1 MFTQVKPGSN
11 HPEIAVVT
19 PEHQPQL
26 SVDITDS
33 DFKALLTKIY
43 DNTSGIAFDQFISS
57 LVHEPKKQVEQI
69 DSTWPFNHYFISSS
83 HNTYLTGGSQLS
95 GKASIEGYVNALL
108 RGCRCLEIDVWN
120 GANGQPKV
128 VHGWTL
134 VEPIHLRDVCKAIAN
149 YAFKSSP
156 FPLLVSLE
164 SHCDYEQ
171 QGTMVD
177 IMLEEFGDMLLDK
190 PLNPLRA
197 LPSLDDLKYKI
208 LIMTKP
214 HEDENEND
222 AEVGRAVSKDN
233 EKVASGDEQ
242 NHSDTDSLST
252 ASSDSG
258 TGPLPDN
265 AETVQGE
272 QEVKKVISNDINPR
286 LGNLGIY
293 AVPRPFENLYHKFSL
308 EFNHIH
314 NVSERMFSKMENKPL
329 LADSRDKQ
337 DDGEPPR
344 EVTNA
349 TSEIHHEDL
358 TPRGVILHNASYLMR
373 IYPNG
378 YRFNSSNPLAP
389 VYWAYGAQ
397 IVALNWQK
405 VDKSNMLNQA
415 LFEGTGGYVLKPG
428 SQVGDSITA
437 EASLGVQMRQLA
449 DRMKESLNIHGRFRE
464 QIRDKIGERKSHASH
479 LMSNQPMPRKRTGK
493 LSVELLGA
501 QNLPLPANGEVEE
514 PQDFRPYAKVQLI
527 AASVPEKY
535 LDKPGIP
542 SSGKVVKQTTH
553 RTKTLKGPSPIWNAA
568 WVYDIASEL
577 AFIRIKFFH
586 NDGILNRNDPS
597 AWWAC
602 RIGNHK
608 EGYSIVHPYAMNGA
622 VADPSIVALL
632 KFTWLS

>member
-1 MFTQVKPGSN
+1 MFAQVKPGSN
-11 HPEIAVVT
+11 HPDIAVVT

-26 SVDITDS
+26 SVDITDPE
-33 DFKALLTKIY
+33 FKELLTKIY
-43 DNTSGIAFDQFISS
+43 DSTSGITFDQFISS

-69 DSTWPFNHYFISSS
+69 DSTRPFNHYFISSS
-83 HNTYLTGGSQLS
+83 HNTYLTGRSQLS

-134 VEPIHLRDVCKAIAN
+134 VEPIHFRDVCKAIAEN
-149 YAFKSSP
+149 VFKSSP

-177 IMLEEFGDMLLDK
+177 IMLEEFGDMLVDK
-190 PLNPLRA
+190 PLNPLRT

-208 LIMTKP
+208 LIM
-214 HEDENEND
+214 
-222 AEVGRAVSKDN
+222 VSIGK
-233 EKVASGDEQ
+233 
-242 NHSDTDSLST
+242 
-252 ASSDSG
+252 DSG
-258 TGPLPDN
+258 SSSPPDN
-265 AETVQGE
+265 AETVRGE
-272 QEVKKVISNDINPR
+272 QEVKKVIPKDINPR

-329 LADSRDKQ
+329 LADSSDNVSGQ
-337 DDGEPPR
+337 PMR
-344 EVTNA
+344 EVTSI
-349 TSEIHHEDL
+349 TSEIHNEQL
-358 TPRGVILHNASYLMR
+358 TPRGVVLHNALYLMR

-378 YRFNSSNPLAP
+378 YRFNSSNPFAP

-428 SQVGDSITA
+428 GQVRDSTTTR
-437 EASLGVQMRQLA
+437 ASLGVQMRQLA
-449 DRMKESLNIHGRFRE
+449 DKMKESLNINGGFHE
-464 QIRDKIGERKSHASH
+464 QIRDKIGKRQSHASDS
-479 LMSNQPMPRKRTGK
+479 MTNQPTPRKRTGK
-493 LSVELLGA
+493 LRVELLGA
-501 QNLPLPANGEVEE
+501 QNLPLPANGDVEE
-514 PQDFRPYAKVQLI
+514 LVDFRPYAKVQLI

-535 LDKPGIP
+535 LDEPGIP
-542 SSGKVVKQTTH
+542 SSGKVVKQSTH
-553 RTKTLKGPSPIWNAA
+553 WTKTLNGPSPIWNAA
-568 WVYDIASEL
+568 WVYDITSEL

-586 NDGILNRNDPS
+586 NDGILAQNDPS

-608 EGYSIVHPYAMNGA
+608 EGYTIVHPYAMNGT

-632 KFTWLS
+632 KFTWL